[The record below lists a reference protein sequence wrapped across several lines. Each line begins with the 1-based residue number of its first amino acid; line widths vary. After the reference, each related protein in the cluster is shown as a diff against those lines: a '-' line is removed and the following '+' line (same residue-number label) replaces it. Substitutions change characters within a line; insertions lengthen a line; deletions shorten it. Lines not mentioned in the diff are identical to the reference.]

1 MKNSFCPIMDLK
13 GAKWAKFGPKIAN
26 FKANGQKIILYFT
39 RGPFLSKTVHQPTNC
54 NVLQTCSTSVPSTN
68 RLLDFQTF

>member
-39 RGPFLSKTVHQPTNC
+39 RGSSM
-54 NVLQTCSTSVPSTN
+54 STFVGSYG
-68 RLLDFQTF
+68 